1 MEVKNAIRIGIKNP
15 LLSNQYEETP
25 KRNKL
30 LNPSYTDKSED
41 KVESK
46 LTTSPGNTIS
56 VKDEEKPNFVNE
68 YNKKSMNV
76 IKQEENIEN
85 SETHKKLSE
94 EVMNNVIQIEGVK
107 KILKEPM
114 EEEKKSKNTAKDTK
128 STRKS
133 SRLITN
139 KIPQKLSQS
148 VAFKFSDQRASSTV
162 LSPSMEDMS
171 SSMKMNIPAF
181 TPRMI
186 TNEYGTCTNFKN
198 NILEVS
204 HVSIISIEKTYTP
217 ILRSPIN
224 EHKTQISEKYND
236 NFIIN
241 KENYKEYI
249 KESAR
254 RNMEGHTLSWFK
266 QRFNDRLDNINNA
279 ITRRHL
285 SEIEFHENMIR
296 YAPEPISKSRVRLC
310 HEWAK
315 DSIRRRE
322 EAFYVI

>member
-114 EEEKKSKNTAKDTK
+114 EEEKKSKNTDKDTK

-148 VAFKFSDQRASSTV
+148 
-162 LSPSMEDMS
+162 
-171 SSMKMNIPAF
+171 
-181 TPRMI
+181 
-186 TNEYGTCTNFKN
+186 
-198 NILEVS
+198 
-204 HVSIISIEKTYTP
+204 
-217 ILRSPIN
+217 LRQHICGC
-224 EHKTQISEKYND
+224 
-236 NFIIN
+236 F
-241 KENYKEYI
+241 
-249 KESAR
+249 
-254 RNMEGHTLSWFK
+254 
-266 QRFNDRLDNINNA
+266 
-279 ITRRHL
+279 
-285 SEIEFHENMIR
+285 
-296 YAPEPISKSRVRLC
+296 V
-310 HEWAK
+310 
-315 DSIRRRE
+315 
-322 EAFYVI
+322 